1 MFTVEY
7 LGSRVQCG
15 GDVAD
20 VTHCMNIVQAQFSS
34 LYHMWNDHRLPTSM
48 KLRLYKTAVCF
59 SLTHACEAWDMSQR
73 VTRSIN
79 GFNSRCLQLITKK
92 SYRSTATDPDFNL
105 VLAIRRRRLRFLGHI
120 LRMDDSRLLKQSL
133 TAYVRG
139 GTAPPTGSLMMDCEN
154 IPLVKLKLAAED
166 RTAWRRRVEDLY

>member
-1 MFTVEY
+1 M
-7 LGSRVQCG
+7 
-15 GDVAD
+15 AD
-20 VTHCMNIVQAQFSS
+20 VTHRKNIAQARFSS

-48 KLRLYKTAVCF
+48 KLRLYKTAVCSTF
-59 SLTHACEAWDMSQR
+59 THSCKAWDMAQR

-79 GFNSRCLQLITKK
+79 GFNSRYLQLIMKK
-92 SYRSTATDPDFNL
+92 SYRNTATAPDFNL
-105 VLAIRRRRLRFLGHI
+105 VLAIRRRRLRFLGHV
-120 LRMDDSRLLKQSL
+120 LRMDNSRLLKQSL

-154 IPLVKLKLAAED
+154 VPLDELKLAAED